1 MNKIPT
7 RGLPSIMEEYFL
19 GLDTVLK
26 EYLISQI
33 FQKQRDQ
40 IAQSLCYDIIMID
53 IAREDNYDQPQSLLS
68 SLLGNIIQHNV
79 QEIWKASRYHGQQ
92 TAP

>member
-26 EYLISQI
+26 EYLMSQI

-40 IAQSLCYDIIMID
+40 IAQSLCYDIIMIG
-53 IAREDNYDQPQSLLS
+53 YF
-68 SLLGNIIQHNV
+68 
-79 QEIWKASRYHGQQ
+79 Y
-92 TAP
+92 